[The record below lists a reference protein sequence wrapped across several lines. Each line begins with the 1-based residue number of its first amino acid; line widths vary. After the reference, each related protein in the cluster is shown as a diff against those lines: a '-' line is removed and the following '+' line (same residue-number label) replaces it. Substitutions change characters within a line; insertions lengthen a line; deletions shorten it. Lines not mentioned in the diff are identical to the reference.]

1 MKRNSEFQFV
11 SLDADSLQVQLIAAY
26 EQICGQTVHPAS
38 PERLFIQ
45 WITSIIWQERALNNY
60 TGNQNIPSRAEGE
73 NLDALAE
80 LFYLHKRPQA
90 RAAGCTMRFYISA
103 SQEQHV
109 LIPAG
114 TRVSDSAN
122 TLVWA
127 TAADAY
133 IPAGD
138 LYTDLPVQCQT
149 AGTAGNGWAPGQ
161 INQAVDLYSYY
172 SGCENITASAGGSDR
187 ATDEEFYELLRASQ
201 DAYSTAGARGAYIY
215 HAQKV
220 SNEISDVVA
229 NSPSP
234 GVVKLYVLTKD
245 GQMAG
250 EELKAQVLAA
260 CNDEVRAFT
269 DQVFVDDPETVSYDI
284 DVTYYL
290 NSNTEV
296 KAADVEKSVEAAVQ
310 QYINWQCAKL
320 GRDINPS
327 YLHSLLM
334 QSGIKRAEII
344 APEFS
349 KLSDGR
355 DNSVPQ
361 LAALGSLRLK
371 NGGLEDE

>member
-1 MKRNSEFQFV
+1 MKRNSDYQFV
-11 SLDADSLQVQLIAAY
+11 SLDVEALQAQLISAY
-26 EQICGQTVHPAS
+26 ERICGVTVQPAS

-45 WITSIIWQERALNNY
+45 WIASIIMQERALNNY
-60 TGNQNIPSRAEGE
+60 TGNQNIPSRAQGE

-80 LFYLHKRPQA
+80 LFYLQERPQA

-103 SQEQHV
+103 AQAEAV

-122 TLVWA
+122 TLIWA
-127 TAADAY
+127 TETDAY

-138 LYTDLPVQCQT
+138 LYIDLPVHCQT
-149 AGTAGNGWAPGQ
+149 AGVGGNGWALGQ
-161 INQAVDLYSYY
+161 INQAVDLYAYY
-172 SGCENITASAGGSDR
+172 SGCENITVSNGASDR
-187 ATDEEFYELLRASQ
+187 AGDAEFYELLRASQ

-215 HAQKV
+215 HAKKA
-220 SNEISDVVA
+220 SLEIADVVA

-245 GQMAG
+245 GKKAG
-250 EELKAQVLAA
+250 DELKAAVLAA

-269 DQVFVDDPETVSYDI
+269 DLVGVEDPETVSYDI

-290 NSNTEV
+290 PNDGEI
-296 KAADVEKSVEAAVQ
+296 KAADVEKAVQAVVQ
-310 QYINWQCAKL
+310 QYIEWQSAKL
-320 GRDINPS
+320 GRDVNPS

-334 QSGIKRAEII
+334 RAGIKRAEIV
-344 APEFS
+344 APVFMR
-349 KLSDGR
+349 LRDGR

-361 LAALGSLRLK
+361 LAKLDSVSVK
-371 NGGLEDE
+371 NGGFEDE